1 MIGAPPS
8 TEGGVQ
14 PNEMIKWLVSIIVR
28 VGGAGGTPLF
38 RLTVKFRMFV
48 NAYFFYIQ

>member
-8 TEGGVQ
+8 TDGGVQ
-14 PNEMIKWLVSIIVR
+14 LSEMIEWVALATIK

-38 RLTVKFRMFV
+38 LLTKKLK
-48 NAYFFYIQ
+48 

>member
-8 TEGGVQ
+8 TGGGVQ
-14 PNEMIKWLVSIIVR
+14 LSEMMEWVALATIN

-38 RLTVKFRMFV
+38 LLTKKLK
-48 NAYFFYIQ
+48 YYI